1 MAVSDAVRRSGSA
14 LLRALAVG
22 GLATAAWLACAG
34 LASAGEDHPDEIA
47 TTLDAVN
54 VALGEQQS
62 ATADPLLADPL
73 ASDPLLADLPASD
86 LLGLPTFDHS
96 AFAADCRP
104 FDGPLDGRL
113 DRPLAVNER
122 PFEAA
127 LEVGLPSL
135 LDAPSTDDSRAPHSD
150 PYSTPYSDPNAD
162 APYADPYE
170 DDEYTHPGFTSG
182 SSNYSHSGSVSNTMP
197 APLYEAKVA
206 AKAAARA
213 AASAPPVAL
222 PPPTAA
228 PAPTAVRATAL
239 AGLDLLPV
247 SASPVSQ
254 TTSNADVVWEVP
266 NPSAPAPTPNQ
277 APAPSAPTAS
287 SSSSADS
294 GGGHRGGLIASFS
307 SQSDP
312 KPLAAWSTERWD
324 GGRSP
329 GSVPGLPSTS
339 PD

>member
-47 TTLDAVN
+47 AKLDAVN
-54 VALGEQQS
+54 VALGEQQA
-62 ATADPLLADPL
+62 ATADVPLADVLPL
-73 ASDPLLADLPASD
+73 GVPALDVLLE
-86 LLGLPTFDHS
+86 
-96 AFAADCRP
+96 
-104 FDGPLDGRL
+104 
-113 DRPLAVNER
+113 RPLERPLVVDER
-122 PFEAA
+122 PFE
-127 LEVGLPSL
+127 VRVTSL
-135 LDAPSTDDSRAPHSD
+135 LGEVPTDNPGAVYLGS
-150 PYSTPYSDPNAD
+150 PYSSPYAS
-162 APYADPYE
+162 PYADPPSDDPYE
-170 DDEYTHPGFTSG
+170 DEYTHPGYTSG

-206 AKAAARA
+206 TKAAARA
-213 AASAPPVAL
+213 AAAAPPPAVA
-222 PPPTAA
+222 PQPAP
-228 PAPTAVRATAL
+228 PAPTAVRVTAL
-239 AGLDLLPV
+239 AGSDVPTT
-247 SASPVSQ
+247 SASQASR
-254 TTSNADVVWEVP
+254 TASNADVVWESP
-266 NPSAPAPTPNQ
+266 NPGAPAPTPNQ

-287 SSSSADS
+287 SSSSGADS

-307 SQSDP
+307 SQSDL
-312 KPLAAWSTERWD
+312 KPLAAWSTERRD

>member
-1 MAVSDAVRRSGSA
+1 VAVSDAVRRSGSA

-73 ASDPLLADLPASD
+73 ALDPSD
-86 LLGLPTFDHS
+86 LFGLAAFDHS
-96 AFAADCRP
+96 AAEADSRP
-104 FDGPLDGRL
+104 L

-122 PFEAA
+122 PFEVA
-127 LEVGLPSL
+127 LEVGSPSL
-135 LDAPSTDDSRAPHSD
+135 LDEPSTDDSRAPHSD
-150 PYSTPYSDPNAD
+150 PYCDQDADSPYAD
-162 APYADPYE
+162 PYADPYE
-170 DDEYTHPGFTSG
+170 DEYTHPGFTSG
-182 SSNYSHSGSVSNTMP
+182 SSNYSHSGAVSNTMP

-213 AASAPPVAL
+213 AASAPVAL
-222 PPPTAA
+222 PLPTAA
-228 PAPTAVRATAL
+228 PAPTVVRATAP

-324 GGRSP
+324 DGRSP